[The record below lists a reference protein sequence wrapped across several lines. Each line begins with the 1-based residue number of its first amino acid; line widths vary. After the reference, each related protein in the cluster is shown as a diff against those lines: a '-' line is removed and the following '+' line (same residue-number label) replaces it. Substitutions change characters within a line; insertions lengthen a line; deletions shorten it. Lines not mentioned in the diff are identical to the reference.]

1 MRERIKKIKKDEK
14 TNEAYYKKD
23 LGDLRDQLQRALE
36 KRKEAEKKLSD
47 REKVAIYFS
56 CA

>member
-23 LGDLRDQLQRALE
+23 LADLRDQLQKSIE
-36 KRKEAEKKLSD
+36 KRKEAEKKLTD
-47 REKVAIYFS
+47 REKVQI
-56 CA
+56 